1 MNTRWATGTD
11 VRPDVLEELQGNLT
25 VSTIMTSREDL
36 ETCRRDET
44 AREVMARNEA
54 RYSVLPVVDGTER
67 ERFIGLYRA
76 ERWFG
81 KKAPDCPI
89 HDDYEALSEDHLIGA
104 DAGVIDF
111 VATAD
116 ERQARLVV
124 SESEV
129 AGLVTLSD
137 LQQLPV
143 RAAIFTLLTSLEIA
157 MAQRIET
164 EWPDNPGEWL
174 EKLSERRRR
183 KVLDKVETA
192 KREDLFVSE
201 IAFTQIS
208 DKATIL
214 LKSKLVSGSRTQLER
229 DFGGIRQL
237 RDAVAHANYYA
248 ETPED
253 AQRTCRTIRTIGRI
267 QRDLLQGS
275 SGHQH

>member
-1 MNTRWATGTD
+1 MNPRWATGTD

-157 MAQRIET
+157 MAH
-164 EWPDNPGEWL
+164 
-174 EKLSERRRR
+174 
-183 KVLDKVETA
+183 
-192 KREDLFVSE
+192 
-201 IAFTQIS
+201 
-208 DKATIL
+208 
-214 LKSKLVSGSRTQLER
+214 GSRPSGPTTQ
-229 DFGGIRQL
+229 G
-237 RDAVAHANYYA
+237 N
-248 ETPED
+248 
-253 AQRTCRTIRTIGRI
+253 
-267 QRDLLQGS
+267 GS
-275 SGHQH
+275 RN

>member
-1 MNTRWATGTD
+1 M
-11 VRPDVLEELQGNLT
+11 PD
-25 VSTIMTSREDL
+25 S
-36 ETCRRDET
+36 
-44 AREVMARNEA
+44 
-54 RYSVLPVVDGTER
+54 
-67 ERFIGLYRA
+67 
-76 ERWFG
+76 
-81 KKAPDCPI
+81 PI
-89 HDDYEALSEDHLIGA
+89 HDDYETLSKDHLIGA
-104 DAGVIDF
+104 DAGIIDF

-124 SESEV
+124 SGSEV

-143 RAAIFTLLTSLEIA
+143 RAAIFTLLASLEIA

-164 EWPDNPGEWL
+164 EWPDNPRQWL
-174 EKLSERRRR
+174 DKSSERRRR

-229 DFGGIRQL
+229 DFRGIRQL
-237 RDAVAHANYYA
+237 RDAVAHATYYA
-248 ETPED
+248 ETPEA
-253 AQRTCRTIRTIGRI
+253 AQRTCRTLRTIGRI
-267 QRDLLQGS
+267 QRDLLQES
-275 SGHQH
+275 IGHQH